1 MRTTLTTMGAEHI
14 GRTAQDLPTIS
25 PSCWRCVCAQC
36 DGGRVTRVDDGVRS
50 AVDPDPDPV
59 ARAWRLVLHRSDE
72 IADVISS
79 RLLAKDL
86 DAYRTISPHLPDDVR
101 HSSREHIRRGLLT
114 LSGVGSDTAPAVEL
128 WRETGR
134 RRARQG
140 VPLELVLNAYTMGA
154 RVLWEALTETATT
167 HEHVPDADLLG
178 AARGVW
184 ANLDVQNAVLIEAY
198 HRERDRVQRRD
209 QQRQQTVL
217 DGLVDGRGGDPTFAA
232 NARTALGVDAGDA
245 VACVVVLPGGE
256 GADLVGPVEDRLD
269 RQGLVSHWH
278 VRSGV
283 AYGLVSGAL
292 PDEALLVA
300 LLAPVAVGRV
310 AVAGSAGGIAGF
322 GTAFQLALRAAETL
336 SPGERGAV
344 GVTDRLPEV
353 LLAGDS
359 HVTPLLVAEAFGELL
374 EHPQAETL
382 LTTLRALL
390 AHDGSP
396 THAAAELYCH
406 RNTVIYRMKQIERLT
421 GRSLTD
427 PRDKML
433 LWLAVT
439 ARASG
444 EALRRTR

>member
-14 GRTAQDLPTIS
+14 GRTAQDPPTIS
-25 PSCWRCVCAQC
+25 PSRWRCVCAQC

-50 AVDPDPDPV
+50 TLDPDPV

-101 HSSREHIRRGLLT
+101 HSCREHIRRGLHT

-336 SPGERGAV
+336 SLGERGAV

-359 HVTPLLVAEAFGELL
+359 HVTPLLVAEAFGDLL

-439 ARASG
+439 ARAAG
-444 EALRRTR
+444 ESLRRTR

>member
-1 MRTTLTTMGAEHI
+1 M
-14 GRTAQDLPTIS
+14 
-25 PSCWRCVCAQC
+25 
-36 DGGRVTRVDDGVRS
+36 TRVDDGVRS
-50 AVDPDPDPV
+50 AVDPDPV

-86 DAYRTISPHLPDDVR
+86 DAYRTISPHLPEDVR
-101 HSSREHIRRGLLT
+101 HSCREHIRRGLLT

-232 NARTALGVDAGDA
+232 NARTALGVAAGDA
-245 VACVVVLPGGE
+245 VACVVVLPGGPGGPGGSDGSGGE

-269 RQGLVSHWH
+269 RRALVSHWH
-278 VRSGV
+278 VRSGA

-292 PDEALLVA
+292 PDEALLVE
-300 LLAPVAVGRV
+300 LLAPVAAGRV

-336 SPGERGAV
+336 SPGERGVV

-382 LTTLRALL
+382 VTTLRALL

-421 GRSLTD
+421 GRNLTD

-439 ARASG
+439 ARAAAG
-444 EALRRTR
+444 AVRRTR

>member
-1 MRTTLTTMGAEHI
+1 
-14 GRTAQDLPTIS
+14 
-25 PSCWRCVCAQC
+25 
-36 DGGRVTRVDDGVRS
+36 
-50 AVDPDPDPV
+50 
-59 ARAWRLVLHRSDE
+59 
-72 IADVISS
+72 
-79 RLLAKDL
+79 
-86 DAYRTISPHLPDDVR
+86 
-101 HSSREHIRRGLLT
+101 
-114 LSGVGSDTAPAVEL
+114 
-128 WRETGR
+128 
-134 RRARQG
+134 
-140 VPLELVLNAYTMGA
+140 
-154 RVLWEALTETATT
+154 
-167 HEHVPDADLLG
+167 VPDADLLG

-184 ANLDVQNAVLIEAY
+184 ADLDVQNAVLIEAY

-232 NARTALGVDAGDA
+232 GARVALGVATDHA
-245 VACVVVLPGGE
+245 VSCVVVLAGGE
-256 GADLVGPVEDRLD
+256 GADVVGPVEDRLH
-269 RQGLVSHWH
+269 RQGLVAHWH

-292 PDEALLVA
+292 PGEAVLVDM
-300 LLAPVAVGRV
+300 LAPAATSRV
-310 AVAGSAGGIAGF
+310 AVATSAGGLAGF

-336 SPGERGAV
+336 PPGTPGTV

-359 HVTPLLVAEAFGELL
+359 HVTPLLVAEAFGDLL
-374 EHPQAETL
+374 AHPQASTL
-382 LTTLRALL
+382 LTTLRSLL

-396 THAAAELYCH
+396 TRAAEELYCH

-439 ARASG
+439 ADLAR
-444 EALRRTR
+444 

>member
-1 MRTTLTTMGAEHI
+1 
-14 GRTAQDLPTIS
+14 
-25 PSCWRCVCAQC
+25 
-36 DGGRVTRVDDGVRS
+36 
-50 AVDPDPDPV
+50 
-59 ARAWRLVLHRSDE
+59 
-72 IADVISS
+72 
-79 RLLAKDL
+79 
-86 DAYRTISPHLPDDVR
+86 
-101 HSSREHIRRGLLT
+101 
-114 LSGVGSDTAPAVEL
+114 
-128 WRETGR
+128 
-134 RRARQG
+134 
-140 VPLELVLNAYTMGA
+140 
-154 RVLWEALTETATT
+154 
-167 HEHVPDADLLG
+167 
-178 AARGVW
+178 
-184 ANLDVQNAVLIEAY
+184 VLIEAY

-232 NARTALGVDAGDA
+232 GARTALGVDAGDA
-245 VACVVVLPGGE
+245 VACVVVLPGGSGD
-256 GADLVGPVEDRLD
+256 GADVVGPVEDRLD

-278 VRSGV
+278 VRSGA

-300 LLAPVAVGRV
+300 LLAPVAAGRV

-336 SPGERGAV
+336 SLGERGAV

-421 GRSLTD
+421 GRDLTD

-439 ARASG
+439 ARAAG
-444 EALRRTR
+444 EPVRRTR

>member
-1 MRTTLTTMGAEHI
+1 MSQT
-14 GRTAQDLPTIS
+14 
-25 PSCWRCVCAQC
+25 
-36 DGGRVTRVDDGVRS
+36 VDDA
-50 AVDPDPDPV
+50 AVADDPV
-59 ARAWRLVLHRSDE
+59 SRAWRLVLHRSDE
-72 IADVISS
+72 IADQISS

-86 DAYRTISPHLPDDVR
+86 EAYTAISPHLPDDIR
-101 HSSREHIRRGLLT
+101 HSCREHIRRGLQN
-114 LSGVGSDTAPAVEL
+114 LSGVGVDTATAVSL

-154 RVLWEALTETATT
+154 RVLWEALIETATT
-167 HEHVPDADLLG
+167 HGHVPDADLLG

-184 ANLDVQNAVLIEAY
+184 ANLDVQNAVLIESY

-209 QQRQQTVL
+209 QQRQQTLL

-232 NARTALGVDAGDA
+232 EARDSLRVSSRSS
-245 VACVVVLPGGE
+245 VACVLVLSD
-256 GADLVGPVEDRLD
+256 GADGDVVGPVEDRLD
-269 RQGLVSHWH
+269 RQGIASHWH

-283 AYGLVSGAL
+283 AYGLVAGDL
-292 PDEALLVA
+292 PAEAGLVA
-300 LLAPVAVGRV
+300 ALGPVAVSRV
-310 AVAGSAGGIAGF
+310 AVAESAGGMAGF

-336 SPGERGAV
+336 PAGECGAV

-359 HVTPLLVAEAFGELL
+359 YVTPLLVAEAFGDLL
-374 EHPQAETL
+374 DHPQADTL
-382 LTTLRALL
+382 LVTLRALL

-396 THAAAELYCH
+396 THAAEELYCH

-421 GRSLTD
+421 GRRISD

-439 ARASG
+439 AQPG
-444 EALRRTR
+444 

>member
-1 MRTTLTTMGAEHI
+1 MRTTVTTMGAEHI
-14 GRTAQDLPTIS
+14 GRAAQDLPTIS
-25 PSCWRCVCAQC
+25 PSRWRCVCAQC

-50 AVDPDPDPV
+50 TVDPDPV

-86 DAYRTISPHLPDDVR
+86 DAYRTISPHLPDDIR

-336 SPGERGAV
+336 SLDERGAV

-406 RNTVIYRMKQIERLT
+406 RNTAIYRMKQIERLT

>member
-1 MRTTLTTMGAEHI
+1 
-14 GRTAQDLPTIS
+14 
-25 PSCWRCVCAQC
+25 
-36 DGGRVTRVDDGVRS
+36 VTRVDDGVRS
-50 AVDPDPDPV
+50 TLDPDPV

-101 HSSREHIRRGLLT
+101 HSCREHIRRGLRT
-114 LSGVGSDTAPAVEL
+114 LSGVGSDTSPAVEL

-232 NARTALGVDAGDA
+232 GARSALGVAAGDA

-256 GADLVGPVEDRLD
+256 GADLVGPVEDRLE
-269 RQGLVSHWH
+269 RKGLDSHWH

-336 SPGERGAV
+336 SSGERGAV

-421 GRSLTD
+421 GRTLTD

-439 ARASG
+439 ARAAG
-444 EALRRTR
+444 EPVRRTR